1 VSLILD
7 ALKRSE
13 AEENRAAPISLV
25 GDPSIQSES
34 TPNRLVASLAV
45 LAVAFFIVLGF
56 WWLEPGSSEDR
67 GHSTAAAMAP
77 DGEAKTEDG
86 TVASVSQEAPS
97 QRSLAQPSEAPNPV
111 IAEFDNPAVSMGD
124 QSGRPATDPDAGE
137 LAALNRAMWVD
148 AGVLGSEMA
157 DQVDASLTD
166 QGAGAGRIQQAAVA
180 EKTPTLLDE
189 GQVDAPEI
197 DLQEVMER
205 LALEAG
211 GAALAPHPVPLL
223 ENLTQQQKD
232 RVPTIIYSAHQ
243 FGGDN
248 PAFVELNGSR
258 LKEGESDRTIR
269 VDEILD
275 DSVILSAVGTQFRL
289 KALNSWINL

>member
-1 VSLILD
+1 MSLILD

-13 AEENRAAPISLV
+13 AEENKAAPISLV

-34 TPNRLVASLAV
+34 TPNRLVRSLAV
-45 LAVAFFIVLGF
+45 LAVAFFIYLGF
-56 WWLEPGSSEDR
+56 LWFEPGSSGDR
-67 GHSTAAAMAP
+67 DHPTAAAMAREEP
-77 DGEAKTEDG
+77 KREDG
-86 TVASVSQEAPS
+86 AVASVPQEAPPQILS
-97 QRSLAQPSEAPNPV
+97 PPPPQPSNPT
-111 IAEFDNPAVSMGD
+111 IADSADPLVSAGDDLRRRAV
-124 QSGRPATDPDAGE
+124 DPDPDE
-137 LAALNRAMWVD
+137 LAALNRAMWAD
-148 AGVLGSEMA
+148 AGALGSEVA
-157 DQVDASLTD
+157 DQIDAPLTD
-166 QGAGAGRIQQAAVA
+166 QVAGAGRIQQAALA
-180 EKTPTLLDE
+180 EKTPTSVDE

-211 GAALAPHPVPLL
+211 GAALSPHPVPLL
-223 ENLTQQQKD
+223 DNLTQQQKD

-248 PAFVELNGSR
+248 PSFVELNGSR
-258 LKEGESDRTIR
+258 LKEGESDQTIR

-275 DSVILSAVGTQFRL
+275 DSVILSVVGTQFRL